1 MRHLSDSREAIMRA
15 TEHEARRIAAVRR
28 LARADS
34 CLDAAVALQTTIEE
48 FVLLNANGPGGMAML
63 ESEEVEILRLML
75 QGSLADVRGA
85 IVNLNAAAELLCDE

>member
-1 MRHLSDSREAIMRA
+1 MNA
-15 TEHEARRIAAVRR
+15 TEQEARRIAAVRR

-34 CLDAAVALQTTIEE
+34 CLDAAVALQTTIDE
-48 FVLLNANGPGGMAML
+48 FVLLNATGPGGMAML
-63 ESEEVEILRLML
+63 ASEEVEILRLML